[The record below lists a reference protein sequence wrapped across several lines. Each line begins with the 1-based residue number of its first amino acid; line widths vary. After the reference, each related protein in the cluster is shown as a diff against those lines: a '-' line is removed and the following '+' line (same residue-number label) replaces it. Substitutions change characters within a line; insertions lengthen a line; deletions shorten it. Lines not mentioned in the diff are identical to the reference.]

1 MKIVPLKIDKVEI
14 TNFYPQMNTAEVRI
28 NFTDEKEDCVKK
40 TIEIKKAEEYTH
52 ELFNEI
58 KQKVKDKFKQE
69 ETDDVLGGQVVIK
82 FLQDSDEIL
91 GKLERFLK
99 SLKDKTVISR
109 MDKESYYDLQK
120 NAMRM
125 KLKF

>member
-58 KQKVKDKFKQE
+58 KQKVKDKLKQE
-69 ETDDVLGGQVVIK
+69 ETDD
-82 FLQDSDEIL
+82 
-91 GKLERFLK
+91 
-99 SLKDKTVISR
+99 DKTVISR